1 MAKKEEIFTIWSQM
15 LLPGILGDTR
25 PKETRRRRD
34 PMESRETAR
43 IRMQL
48 ALNELMFQ
56 RGEVDEETFRMA
68 NIALLERLT
77 RQNRGNTM

>member
-1 MAKKEEIFTIWSQM
+1 
-15 LLPGILGDTR
+15 
-25 PKETRRRRD
+25 
-34 PMESRETAR
+34 MESRETAR